1 MIIYGIAILIPMVFV
16 SNLSGDVSHQVI
28 MKSCPAIQLLSKGKP
43 ETQIQIQSTTEK
55 TILKIDSSFGIDQAV
70 LKRTG
75 SQWPKSIEVQLHL
88 SGLESFTIRKGE
100 IVLHWSVLSSGQGVI
115 CTLKN
120 GDQPERELKMENSLY
135 SEVEIVSKTPQIP
148 LQSGYFK
155 ILLPEDFLKG
165 SAETIQLKWIDF
177 YRN

>member
-1 MIIYGIAILIPMVFV
+1 MIIYGIAILIPMVFL

-55 TILKIDSSFGIDQAV
+55 TILKIDSPSGIDQAV

-75 SQWPKSIEVQLHL
+75 DHWPNAIEIQLHL
-88 SGLESFTIRKGE
+88 NGLETFSVHRGE
-100 IVLHWSVLSSGQGVI
+100 VFLQWSVSSSGQGVI

-120 GDQPERELKMENSLY
+120 GDQPVRELKIENSLFA
-135 SEVEIVSKTPQIP
+135 EVEIVSNTPQIP
-148 LQSGYFK
+148 LRSGYFK

-165 SAETIQLKWIDF
+165 SAERIQLKWIDF